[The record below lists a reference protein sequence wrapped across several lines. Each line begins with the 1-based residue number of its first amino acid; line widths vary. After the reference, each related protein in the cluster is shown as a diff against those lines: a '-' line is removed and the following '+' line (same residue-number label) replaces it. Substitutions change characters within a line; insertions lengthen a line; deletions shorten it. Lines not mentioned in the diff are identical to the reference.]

1 MHHLVVVVVVAAC
14 MRAPGPGPGVDD
26 GRRITRRRNKQKNT
40 PIESRTL
47 HYWPAFACPVSLRP
61 GARTATGN
69 RCNLAGPV
77 DTPNPQPCGAA
88 RQGKEEAS
96 GVLRVV

>member
-1 MHHLVVVVVVAAC
+1 MHHLALVVAAC
-14 MRAPGPGPGVDD
+14 VPPGPGVDD
-26 GRRITRRRNKQKNT
+26 GRRITRRRNEQKHT
-40 PIESRTL
+40 PIESRTYY
-47 HYWPAFACPVSLRP
+47 YWPAFACPVSLRP

-88 RQGKEEAS
+88 TRKGGS
-96 GVLRVV
+96 LR